1 MNYVKMKSLTQTPRA
16 AALAILA
23 ILLPLLSVGF
33 IAQNST
39 GILSIDSMRTWL
51 TYLSSD
57 DMEGRGTFSEGLG
70 LAASY
75 IADQLKDGNVIP
87 GGDHGSY
94 FQRVS
99 VQGVRSVGHST
110 VTVEVKGQSRTF
122 RDGEGVTFPK
132 FAGGNRTFS
141 AEQPEFLGYNPGAN

>member
-1 MNYVKMKSLTQTPRA
+1 MNYVKLKSLTQTPHA

-23 ILLPLLSVGF
+23 ILLPLLSVVF

-39 GILSIDSMRTWL
+39 GILSIDSMRMWL

-57 DMEGRGTFSEGLG
+57 DVEGRGTFSEGLG

-75 IADQLKDGNVIP
+75 IADQLKDGGVMP
-87 GGDHGSY
+87 GGDHGTY

-99 VQGVRSVGHST
+99 
-110 VTVEVKGQSRTF
+110 
-122 RDGEGVTFPK
+122 
-132 FAGGNRTFS
+132 
-141 AEQPEFLGYNPGAN
+141 